1 MLIATYFTP
10 SHTELANRFV
20 LSRTVL
26 AGFGGVVCFAD
37 ELQVCESGVFESPG
51 FREASAEKLR
61 FLGSMPADNRPMLFV
76 DADVVLFSGLA
87 DWCEATLA
95 DKPSNWIGLQDDVL
109 QWCTGVIL
117 FRRTR
122 EVLDW
127 FMFVYRACVL
137 ANLNDQSGWN
147 ELRTAAT
154 NWPVQCEVL
163 PHDVISNYA
172 WVTDAKSLWDGQK
185 FTLPGNCLLWHAN
198 WCLGLERKMQM
209 LEQVASLETS
219 QVPTVTG

>member
-10 SHTELANRFV
+10 SHTDMANRFV
-20 LSRTVL
+20 LSRTAS

-61 FLGSMPADNRPMLFV
+61 FLGSMPADGRAMLFV
-76 DADVVLFSGLA
+76 DADVVLFPGLA

-95 DKPSNWIGLQDDVL
+95 DKPTNWIGLQDDIA

-127 FMFVYRACVL
+127 FMFVYRACVF
-137 ANLNDQSGWN
+137 ANLNDQNGWH
-147 ELRTAAT
+147 ELRNAAT
-154 NWPVQCEVL
+154 NWPVRCETL

-172 WVTDAKSLWDGQK
+172 WVTGASGLWNGQK
-185 FTLPGNCLLWHAN
+185 FTLPDNCLLWHAN